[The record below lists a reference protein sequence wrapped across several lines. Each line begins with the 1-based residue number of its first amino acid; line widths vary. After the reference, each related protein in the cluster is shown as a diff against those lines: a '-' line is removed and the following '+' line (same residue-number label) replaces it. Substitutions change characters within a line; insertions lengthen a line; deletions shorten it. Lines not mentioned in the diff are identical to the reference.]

1 MFIFEL
7 VIALLLVGTILS
19 LWARRLG
26 IPYPALLALAGAIL
40 TLIPGVPIVTL
51 DPGLAL
57 VLFVSPVL
65 LDAAYD
71 ASPRDLRDNLAPVAS
86 LAFVVVCL
94 TIAVVA
100 WVAHAMVPTMSWAA
114 AITLGAIVAPPDAS
128 AATAVLRQIGP
139 PHRTLVILE
148 GESLFN
154 DAVALLVYRLA
165 GAAAVSGG
173 FSIWTAGPLFLLTC
187 GGGVIIGF
195 VLAHAF
201 MWITARLR
209 EVAVMV
215 VTQFISTFAVWLI
228 ADAIR
233 VSPIL
238 AVVAYAMT
246 VARHVPSRIG
256 ARRRFASYAVWEV
269 TVFVLNVLAF
279 VLIGLQL
286 RDIRSRLE
294 GSEWHT
300 YAITALAV
308 CAAVILVRVAWV
320 MSYNAIYRWRVSRYG
335 MRTPRPMTPPT
346 LGSGILISWCGM
358 RGIVTLATA
367 LALPDGAGAFPHRD
381 LILVCAFSVVL
392 ATLVIQG
399 LTLRPLIEH
408 LGLRDDGLVER
419 EIGLA
424 RAEIARVA
432 LATLHDEHGD
442 SATILRREYEARLR
456 SGERQQQSGV
466 PVESSHTLADLQRR
480 AVDAQWRRLMAL
492 RAEDVIGDEAFHVVE
507 EDLDLLELSADPRVR
522 ALPGDSLATEAPS
535 A

>member
-1 MFIFEL
+1 
-7 VIALLLVGTILS
+7 
-19 LWARRLG
+19 
-26 IPYPALLALAGAIL
+26 
-40 TLIPGVPIVTL
+40 
-51 DPGLAL
+51 
-57 VLFVSPVL
+57 
-65 LDAAYD
+65 
-71 ASPRDLRDNLAPVAS
+71 
-86 LAFVVVCL
+86 
-94 TIAVVA
+94 
-100 WVAHAMVPTMSWAA
+100 
-114 AITLGAIVAPPDAS
+114 
-128 AATAVLRQIGP
+128 
-139 PHRTLVILE
+139 
-148 GESLFN
+148 
-154 DAVALLVYRLA
+154 
-165 GAAAVSGG
+165 
-173 FSIWTAGPLFLLTC
+173 
-187 GGGVIIGF
+187 
-195 VLAHAF
+195 
-201 MWITARLR
+201 
-209 EVAVMV
+209 
-215 VTQFISTFAVWLI
+215 
-228 ADAIR
+228 
-233 VSPIL
+233 
-238 AVVAYAMT
+238 
-246 VARHVPSRIG
+246 
-256 ARRRFASYAVWEV
+256 
-269 TVFVLNVLAF
+269 VFVLNVLAF